1 MDQQAKFTLQLV
13 VEVYKLLRIKPIR
26 TSSCHPQTYGLV
38 KRFNETLK
46 GMLKKTAMGK
56 GRDWN
61 RPPYVLS
68 AYCEVPQALTGFLPF
83 ELLYRRLVQGPL
95 DILQE
100 TWERPANGSESTVSY
115 VLTMR
120 DKLAKMSKPMQEN
133 LEQAQAT

>member
-1 MDQQAKFTLQLV
+1 
-13 VEVYKLLRIKPIR
+13 
-26 TSSCHPQTYGLV
+26 
-38 KRFNETLK
+38 
-46 GMLKKTAMGK
+46 MLKKTAMGK

-100 TWERPANGSESTVSY
+100 TWERPANGSESIVSY